1 MLKRLLIPLD
11 GSEVSSEIL
20 QYTQALASKP
30 DATVTLLHVSADA
43 DSDAESDKGRAQDHP
58 CLTTVF
64 RALQDL
70 GWQVDARTRAFS
82 QTGDAATEILATAKD
97 IAASLILIST
107 HGRSGLDR
115 IREGSVTESVLRAS
129 DCPLF
134 ILHSTRPEPA
144 DAREGNPFKRM
155 LVPLD
160 GSPESAAILP
170 CVEQFARLHDAEVI
184 LFHDSACDSGD
195 CSDGLKFT
203 HIRAMLEQHS
213 VRLANAG
220 LRVRLDWTSY
230 RHPIREILNTIDS
243 LCIDVVAMTTHTGSE
258 RGQPLEESVTADVIR
273 HAGCPLLVWAC
284 AHCSDQGMT

>member
-1 MLKRLLIPLD
+1 MTSPRESAIGLAPMTATSFMVPATERLPMSPPGKNMGFTVWESVVKTMSSMTAESSSASSGISPLP
-11 GSEVSSEIL
+11 VARCFRMKSEINSFI
-20 QYTQALASKP
+20 TSPPA
-30 DATVTLLHVSADA
+30 
-43 DSDAESDKGRAQDHP
+43 P
-58 CLTTVF
+58 C
-64 RALQDL
+64 
-70 GWQVDARTRAFS
+70 
-82 QTGDAATEILATAKD
+82 D
-97 IAASLILIST
+97 I
-107 HGRSGLDR
+107 
-115 IREGSVTESVLRAS
+115 
-129 DCPLF
+129 
-134 ILHSTRPEPA
+134 
-144 DAREGNPFKRM
+144 FKRM

-195 CSDGLKFT
+195 CSDGLKVT

-258 RGQPLEESVTADVIR
+258 RDEPLEESVTADVIR